1 MWTRS
6 EICEQDHN
14 STWWTE
20 LWWPKLENHVT
31 LLVVLNAAEVAT
43 RHCTKSSVEALF
55 NCHSVWVCGGTEFG
69 SILAPPVSFPL
80 TSPSPPQV
88 HCHKVLD
95 KYVEFD
101 AVILLLDVLLLRIQ
115 SFRHLIF
122 NYGISFSV
130 SPRLL
135 ALSTCPVHFPSTE
148 LSCKSKME
156 HLISASSLILWGVHN
171 KRHYELL
178 HLFKAE
184 QLCACACLTD
194 LVNANCCIIQVF
206 VTLKL
211 HECQLCEPIREQFCS
226 LIGWQASALAAWCD
240 TILWNAGCVHVV
252 WEWD

>member
-1 MWTRS
+1 MRQRQQPGTVQRVQWRHYSTVTV
-6 EICEQDHN
+6 CE
-14 STWWTE
+14 
-20 LWWPKLENHVT
+20 
-31 LLVVLNAAEVAT
+31 
-43 RHCTKSSVEALF
+43 F
-55 NCHSVWVCGGTEFG
+55 CGGTEFG

-130 SPRLL
+130 SSRPL

-171 KRHYELL
+171 KHHHELL

-211 HECQLCEPIREQFCS
+211 HECQLCEPIWEQFCF
-226 LIGWQASALAAWCD
+226 LIGGKPLLLQPD
-240 TILWNAGCVHVV
+240 VTQYPAGCVHVV